1 MNDLIIKM
9 FNGKKCLNFVWNNKP
24 CWIAIQLVDIFEYN
38 QKSKTVLNCIKREGF
53 EKGIEYD
60 VLDGEELRNFKES
73 FSEELE
79 DLKFVS
85 RVIIFYEQGLYG
97 FLSYTNMPIGREFRR
112 WIRREVI
119 PTLRKKGYYV
129 LDGKDEVLESKDI
142 VVKTK
147 DDFDMDK
154 FRRGIVTYETA
165 KLFKD
170 LLDDMTKDSTY
181 KFLMIK
187 KVFTEN
193 GYDLPKY
200 IEEELM
206 E

>member
-1 MNDLIIKM
+1 
-9 FNGKKCLNFVWNNKP
+9 
-24 CWIAIQLVDIFEYN
+24 
-38 QKSKTVLNCIKREGF
+38 
-53 EKGIEYD
+53 
-60 VLDGEELRNFKES
+60 
-73 FSEELE
+73 
-79 DLKFVS
+79 
-85 RVIIFYEQGLYG
+85 
-97 FLSYTNMPIGREFRR
+97 MPIGKEFRR
-112 WIRREVI
+112 WIRREII
-119 PTLRKKGYYV
+119 PTLREKGYYV
-129 LDGKDEVLESKDI
+129 LDGNDEVLEKREIVIKD
-142 VVKTK
+142 K
-147 DDFDMDK
+147 DDFDIDK

-187 KVFTEN
+187 KIFTEN